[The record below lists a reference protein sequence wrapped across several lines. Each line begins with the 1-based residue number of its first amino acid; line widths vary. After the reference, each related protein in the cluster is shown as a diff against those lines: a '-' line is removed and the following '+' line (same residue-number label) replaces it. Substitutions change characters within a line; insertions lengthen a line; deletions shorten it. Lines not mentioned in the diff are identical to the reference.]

1 MKLVDDVITIP
12 DQAIAQ
18 SWLHIM
24 QRMKS
29 VAEPTGALALAV
41 ALSEEFNQK
50 YPASVFSSKNG

>member
-12 DQAIAQ
+12 DQAVAQ
-18 SWLHIM
+18 
-24 QRMKS
+24 S

-50 YPASVFSSKNG
+50 YPASVCSSKNG

>member
-1 MKLVDDVITIP
+1 MKLVDDVITVP
-12 DQAIAQ
+12 DQAVAQ

-29 VAEPTGALALAV
+29 VAELTGALALAV

>member
-1 MKLVDDVITIP
+1 MKLVDDVITVP
-12 DQAIAQ
+12 DQAVAQ

-41 ALSEEFNQK
+41 ALSEEFN
-50 YPASVFSSKNG
+50 